1 MYAAAMAGALADV
14 TGVETIKTLVA
25 CLGVPD
31 FTVDELAKQAGVSR
45 RTVDTVVRRYQYAFD
60 RLPSGKQDGPGRPRV
75 RWSLRTDHLDEVLA
89 AVDSHQSALGPGWRP
104 EVADAPGPDTVETSL
119 IMAAAAITRGSDDPE
134 QAKQLVAAAQNSL
147 AAAGFGPDGSP
158 WTEQPDQELA
168 GRARFIA
175 AVADV
180 VGSCLSDDQ
189 QRIDEAQA
197 RAMPLLEDAKRYMSA
212 TEWLPLAQ
220 RVLDAPGTV
229 LSAPVLVDENSVS
242 YFRQLFPTLR
252 ALLRKKD
259 VPAGFVFMTDTRAKQ
274 PTSPTPVTF
283 LLKFENSAE
292 PRLRWAGTTRIQDCV
307 VVSRKPEV
315 LAPAAEYGADFIL
328 HRKNATAKTEIANAV
343 NSRAAWKVEDIALT
357 SFPGAVIPIRPALKN
372 ALQQKRRRFSR
383 IAQRPA
389 SPTISGRRE
398 PGRGTLG
405 PAATPPPIGMFEKGI
420 KQPLFRFSPQSAA
433 GLYYKSR
440 VLPSRP
446 SWRRIQEDPAAY

>member
-1 MYAAAMAGALADV
+1 MYTAGMAGALADV

-31 FTVDELAKQAGVSR
+31 FTVDELAQQAGVSR

-60 RLPSGKQDGPGRPRV
+60 RLPSGKQDGPGRPRI
-75 RWSLRTDHLDEVLA
+75 RWSLRTDHLDAVLA
-89 AVDSHQSALGPGWRP
+89 AVDSHQSALGPGWQS
-104 EVADAPGPDTVETSL
+104 EVADAPEPDTVETSL
-119 IMAAAAITRGSDDPE
+119 IMAAAALTRGSDDPE

-180 VGSCLSDDQ
+180 ADSCLSDDQ

-220 RVLDAPGTV
+220 KVLDAPGTV
-229 LSAPVLVDENSVS
+229 LSAPVLVEENSVS
-242 YFRQLFPTLR
+242 YFRTLFPTLK
-252 ALLRKKD
+252 AFLREKG
-259 VPAGFVFMTDTRAKQ
+259 VPAGFVFMTDTRAEQ
-274 PTSPTPVTF
+274 PISPDPVTF
-283 LLKFENSAE
+283 LLNFKNSAE
-292 PRLRWAGTTRIQDCV
+292 TKRRWTGSARVQDCV

-328 HRKNATAKTEIANAV
+328 HRGNETAKTEIANAV
-343 NSRAAWKVEDIALT
+343 NSRAAWKVGLLGSTTVTGFPSAVTPSRRALEHK
-357 SFPGAVIPIRPALKN
+357 GLAVLGSTPA
-372 ALQQKRRRFSR
+372 RRRR
-383 IAQRPA
+383 LYQGAQRPA
-389 SPTISGRRE
+389 SPTISERHE
-398 PGRGTLG
+398 PSRGTVEL
-405 PAATPPPIGMFEKGI
+405 AATPSPSLFEGEIKSPMFPYSLHPP
-420 KQPLFRFSPQSAA
+420 AA
-433 GLYYKSR
+433 GLAG
-440 VLPSRP
+440 
-446 SWRRIQEDPAAY
+446 RIAERERQR